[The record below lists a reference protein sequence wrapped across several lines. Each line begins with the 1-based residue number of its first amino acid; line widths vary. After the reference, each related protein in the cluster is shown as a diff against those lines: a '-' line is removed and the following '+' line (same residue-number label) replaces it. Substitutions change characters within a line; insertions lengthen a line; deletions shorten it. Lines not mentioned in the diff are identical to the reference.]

1 MLCDLC
7 GKRTAVVFVQESS
20 LSSRA
25 ELHLCA
31 ECAKE
36 RGVRGAGD
44 GVRLS
49 ISDLFSSISGD
60 QSRDGAPRDGVRS
73 ADRCPICSCSLN
85 ELKQRGLA
93 SCPACYRTFAFEL
106 FRSVY
111 PDARSRRHAGRVP
124 RRFSPAPV
132 SVDGALLQRSRD
144 ALKEAL
150 DREDYEAAARCRDQI
165 RSLER
170 GGPGRD

>member
-1 MLCDLC
+1 MKCDLC

-20 LSSRA
+20 LSARA

-36 RGVRGAGD
+36 RGVRGAD
-44 GVRLS
+44 GGIRLS
-49 ISDLFSSISGD
+49 ISDLFSSIS
-60 QSRDGAPRDGVRS
+60 DGIPRDAASPSV
-73 ADRCPICSCSLN
+73 DRCPVCACSLN

-93 SCPACYRTFAFEL
+93 SCPACYLTFAFEL

-124 RRFSPAPV
+124 RRFAPER
-132 SVDGALLQRSRD
+132 SETDGDLLARARGE
-144 ALKEAL
+144 LKEAIE
-150 DREDYEAAARCRDQI
+150 REDYEAAARCRDAI
-165 RSLER
+165 RSLEEGEAGR
-170 GGPGRD
+170 G

>member
-1 MLCDLC
+1 MKCDLC

-36 RGVRGAGD
+36 RGVEGAGD

-49 ISDLFSSISGD
+49 IADLFSSISGD
-60 QSRDGAPRDGVRS
+60 RPPNAEVRS
-73 ADRCPICSCSLN
+73 AERCPICSCSLN

-93 SCPACYRTFAFEL
+93 SCPACYRTFSFEL

-111 PDARSRRHAGRVP
+111 PDARSRHHAGRVP
-124 RRFSPAPV
+124 RRFSLARK
-132 SVDGALLQRSRD
+132 SDDGALLQRARD

-150 DREDYEAAARCRDQI
+150 DREDYEAAARCRDDI

-170 GGPGRD
+170 GGSGRD